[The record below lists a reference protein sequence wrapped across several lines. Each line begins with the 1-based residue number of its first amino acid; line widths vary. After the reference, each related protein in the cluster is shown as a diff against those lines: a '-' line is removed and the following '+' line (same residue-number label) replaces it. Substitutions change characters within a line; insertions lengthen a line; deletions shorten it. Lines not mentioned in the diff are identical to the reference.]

1 MIARKGASVA
11 RDLEP
16 VALPAYFF
24 SELLPAIDD
33 LAELKLTVFCLAAL
47 GQKEGKHRYLRFSEL
62 QSDESLQK
70 ALAAAGS
77 AWLETLRVN
86 LNRAV
91 ARGALLEAAI
101 APGETV
107 ECFYLP
113 NDTKGQA
120 LYEQI
125 QRGDWRPTADDDI
138 EVLPPRPSIYALYE
152 ENIGALTPMIA
163 ESLAEAQASHP
174 REWIEDAI
182 RYAVERNARSWR
194 YISKVLEAWQQEGRS
209 REFSERHHRGP
220 RKYTA
225 GKRKSFI
232 KS

>member
-1 MIARKGASVA
+1 MIARRGAPVV

-24 SELLPAIDD
+24 SELLPAIDN

-47 GQKEGKHRYLRFSEL
+47 GQKEGKRRYLRFSEL

-70 ALAAAGS
+70 ALAAADS
-77 AWLETLRVN
+77 AWPESLRRI

-101 APGETV
+101 APGEKV
-107 ECFYLP
+107 ERFYLP
-113 NDTKGQA
+113 NDEKGRA
-120 LYEQI
+120 LYKQI
-125 QRGDWRPTADDDI
+125 QRGDWRPAADDDI

-152 ENIGALTPMIA
+152 ENIGVLTPMIA
-163 ESLAEAQASHP
+163 ESLKEAQASYP

-209 REFSERHHRGP
+209 REFSERHYRGP

-225 GKRKSFI
+225 GKRKDFI